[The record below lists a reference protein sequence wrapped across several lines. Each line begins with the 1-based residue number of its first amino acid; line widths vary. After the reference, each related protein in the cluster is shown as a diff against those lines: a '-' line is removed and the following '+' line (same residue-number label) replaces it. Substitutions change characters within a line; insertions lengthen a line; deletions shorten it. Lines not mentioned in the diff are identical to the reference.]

1 MYNMLFPFT
10 ATSINCTS
18 YNIQCSYLEIEKKNH
33 NTSYKTEFMDQL
45 HVITYCL
52 GLC

>member
-1 MYNMLFPFT
+1 MYNILFPLT
-10 ATSINCTS
+10 ATSINSTS
-18 YNIQCSYLEIEKKNH
+18 NNIQYSYLEIKKNH